1 MASAPIAVVTGASSG
16 IGAATAKLLAA
27 NGFHVIAGARRLDR
41 LTEIAKSNSNIEA
54 VQLDVTDQ
62 VSVESFSAKLAG
74 KPVALLVNNAGGAF
88 DSAPIEKT
96 DPAIWQK
103 TYEVNVVGA
112 LRITKALLPNLRA
125 SQSSHIIVV
134 TSTAGHGVYENG
146 GSYTTAKHAELAFT
160 QTLRLELN
168 GEPIRITE
176 IAPGMVKTE
185 EFSKVRLG
193 SVEAAEKVYEGVAE
207 PLVAEDIAEAIRW
220 AAQLPAHVN
229 IDSMIIRPVAQAA
242 NHKIHRKPLK

>member
-1 MASAPIAVVTGASSG
+1 MALAVVTGASSG
-16 IGAATAKLLAA
+16 IGAATAKLLAES
-27 NGFHVIAGARRLDR
+27 GYQVIATARRLDR
-41 LTEIAKSNSNIEA
+41 LVELSKSNPNIDA
-54 VQLDVTDQ
+54 FQLDVTDQ
-62 VSVESFSAKLAG
+62 SSVDNLAKHLNR
-74 KPVALLVNNAGGAF
+74 KSVALLVNNAGGAF
-88 DSAPIEKT
+88 DSAPVEKT

-103 TYEVNVVGA
+103 TYEVNVIGA

-125 SQSSHIIVV
+125 NNGSHIIVV
-134 TSTAGHGVYENG
+134 TSTAGHSVYENG
-146 GSYTTAKHAELAFT
+146 GSYTTAKHAELAFA

-193 SVEAAEKVYEGVAE
+193 SDEAAEKVYEGVAA
-207 PLVAEDIAEAIRW
+207 PLLAADIAEAIRW
-220 AAQLPAHVN
+220 AAQLPEHVN

-242 NHKIHRKPLK
+242 NHKIHRKPLN

>member
-1 MASAPIAVVTGASSG
+1 MKIAVVTGASSG

-27 NGFHVIAGARRLDR
+27 NGFKVFAAARRLDR
-41 LTEIAKSNSNIEA
+41 LNQLASNDSNIEA

-62 VSVESFSAKLAG
+62 KSVDNFAQKLAG
-74 KPVALLVNNAGGAF
+74 QAVSVLVNNAGGAF

-103 TYEVNVVGA
+103 TYEVNVIGA

-125 SQSSHIIVV
+125 SKDSHIVVV
-134 TSTAGHGVYENG
+134 TSTAGHAVYENG
-146 GSYTTAKHAELAFT
+146 GSYTTAKSAELAFT

-193 SVEAAEKVYEGVAE
+193 SEAAAEKVYEGVDQ

-220 AAQLPAHVN
+220 AVTLPAHVN

-242 NHKIHRKPLK
+242 NHKIHRKPLN